1 MKLLTHNFLS
11 TQFIKGVKEGY
22 PLNLKSNSTEKKEF
36 EFDPVMMVKLLPKMQ
51 YPVLLSTAQNIGIDV
66 SGLPSQLPDNWKEDH
81 DFLKKAAELALG
93 YEIIDG
99 ELECPESGK
108 VFKIKEGIPNM
119 LIDREDDD

>member
-11 TQFIKGVKEGY
+11 SQFIKGVKEGY
-22 PLNLKSNSTEKKEF
+22 PLKLTVNVTEKKDF

-51 YPVLLSTAQNIGIDV
+51 YSVLLQTANSIGIDI
-66 SGLPSQLPDNWKEDH
+66 SELPAELPENWKEDH

-99 ELECPESGK
+99 EMECPESGRT
-108 VFKIKEGIPNM
+108 FKIKEGIPNM
-119 LIDREDDD
+119 LIDKDED